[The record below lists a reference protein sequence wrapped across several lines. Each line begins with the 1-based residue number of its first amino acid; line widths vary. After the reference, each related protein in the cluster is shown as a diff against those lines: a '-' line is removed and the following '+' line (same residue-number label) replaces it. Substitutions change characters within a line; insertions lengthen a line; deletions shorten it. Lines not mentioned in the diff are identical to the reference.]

1 MKQEFNVLEFNFTTR
16 KLDHYDVLPYFRR
29 EWKSKKYDSFGKS
42 KVKNKAQLKEWI
54 MKAAHYQFWSRC
66 EYEFL
71 IGPWPYKEDKLK
83 EELIKVD
90 VFQQIMINIDIVTDI
105 LYKEFFKA
113 K

>member
-29 EWKSKKYDSFGKS
+29 EWKDKKYDSFEKS

-54 MKAAHYQFWSRC
+54 KRAAHYQFWSRC

-71 IGPWPYKEDKLK
+71 IGPWPYRDDKLK

-105 LYKEFFKA
+105 LYKEFFKM